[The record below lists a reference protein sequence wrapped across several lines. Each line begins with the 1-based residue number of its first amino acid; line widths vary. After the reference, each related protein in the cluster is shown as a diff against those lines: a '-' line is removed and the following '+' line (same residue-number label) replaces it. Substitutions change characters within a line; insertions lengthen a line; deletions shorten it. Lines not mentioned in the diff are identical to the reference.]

1 MRKLVARPGSMADA
15 AALAFTARGAMAF
28 IAGGALVLASAC
40 GSTNHPG
47 GPGGPGGTTDA
58 PAGSTTDAP
67 HGSNPDAPA
76 PSGTDPASMGPYT
89 VSSMDV
95 NIPGSAS
102 GRTVPATIYTP
113 NAPGPHALVVI
124 SPGFQ
129 MARSQYVSYAQHLA
143 SWGFVAINCT
153 YADTSFLADH
163 QKLADD
169 VSAVITYA
177 LAQQTL
183 AIDSA
188 KIATAGHSE
197 GGDISTLAAADD
209 PRVKA
214 VVGWDAVD
222 GSNPSVVPEK
232 MSSLHAALA
241 VVGETTDGSGGGMPC
256 APTAENFQQFYIAA
270 ASPAYQLTLAG
281 ADHMDWVD
289 DGSCLGCIFCAA
301 GTADPSLAHTTTR
314 RVNVAW
320 LRRQLFGDT
329 SMDPWLAAPPEAGTS
344 VARK

>member
-1 MRKLVARPGSMADA
+1 MRKLVAKAGSVAGGA
-15 AALAFTARGAMAF
+15 LGCGALALV
-28 IAGGALVLASAC
+28 AGGALVLGAC

-47 GPGGPGGTTDA
+47 GPGGPGGTSDA
-58 PAGSTTDAP
+58 PPGSTIDAS
-67 HGSNPDAPA
+67 HGGGNPDAPA
-76 PSGTDPASMGPYT
+76 TSGTDPATMGPYT

-95 NIPGSAS
+95 NIPGSAQ
-102 GRTVPATIYTP
+102 GRTVPATIYTS

-129 MARSQYVSYAQHLA
+129 MARTQYASYAEHLA
-143 SWGFVAINCT
+143 SWGFVAVNCT
-153 YADTSFLADH
+153 YADTGFFADH

-169 VSAVITYA
+169 VGAVITYA
-177 LAQQTL
+177 LAQQSL

-188 KIATAGHSE
+188 KIATAGHSL

-214 VVGWDAVD
+214 VVGWDPVD
-222 GSNPSVVPEK
+222 ASNPSVVPEK
-232 MSSLHAALA
+232 MGSLHAALA
-241 VVGETTDGSGGGMPC
+241 VVGETTDGAGGGMPC
-256 APTAENFQQFYIAA
+256 APTADNFQQFYMAA
-270 ASPAYQLTLAG
+270 ASPAYQLTVAG

-289 DGSCLGCIFCAA
+289 DPSCPICGFCTA
-301 GTADPSLAHTTTR
+301 GTADASLARTTTK

-320 LRRQLFGDT
+320 LRRQLFNDT
-329 SMDPWLAAPPEAGTS
+329 AMDAWLAAPPEAGTS